1 MRTLFRLTLLSTLFL
16 SLQAC
21 MTPIGK
27 EEFTCPNQKK
37 GGVCAGPRTI
47 HELTN
52 TRPNLENLSSEEQFD
67 GYVIE
72 TDKDGKSRA
81 VKREK
86 TPSGNPPNTTLRRM
100 SDPDPAPTVYEPR
113 DHTQQ
118 AANNFQPAKVVPQ
131 IRSTPASD
139 DGFGAWPRSTEPL
152 APEPLAVLEPPK
164 VMRVLV
170 ASYKDTRGHLN
181 MPGYVYVQVEPETWS
196 IGEAAN
202 LRPQRV
208 VPTQIR
214 EQADRE
220 NAAQQQRQLGV
231 SPIET
236 TTSGARPNAGGR

>member
-1 MRTLFRLTLLSTLFL
+1 MHNIIRLSIISTLIL

-52 TRPNLENLSSEEQFD
+52 TRQNLENLSTEEHFD
-67 GYVIE
+67 GYLIE
-72 TDKDGKSRA
+72 TDEKGKTRA
-81 VKREK
+81 VKRQS
-86 TPSGNPPNTTLRRM
+86 TPPGNAPNTTLRKM
-100 SDPDPAPTVYEPR
+100 ADPDPATIVYEPR
-113 DHTQQ
+113 EHTQQ
-118 AANNFQPAKVVPQ
+118 SAGNFQPAKVIPQ
-131 IRSTPASD
+131 IRSTPNND
-139 DGFGAWPRSTEPL
+139 DGFAAWPRSTEPL

-164 VMRVLV
+164 VMRILV
-170 ASYKDTRGHLN
+170 ASYKDARGHLN
-181 MPGYVYVQVEPETWS
+181 MPGYVFVQVEPETWS

-220 NAAQQQRQLGV
+220 NAAAQQRQLGV

-236 TTSGARPNAGGR
+236 TTRGGR